1 MTDRERI
8 ARIRGDF
15 FTALLSDCLDTVGE
29 RNQAM
34 PFRIR
39 PLDDSLVMVGRARTA
54 AFVEVWHIEEGTNP
68 YELEMDLVDSL
79 KPDEIPV
86 FACGNSGRVA
96 PWGDLLSTA
105 AMARGAA
112 GAVMDGCV
120 RDTRAIRKAGFPV
133 FHGGIAPLDTKGR
146 ARVVAIDIPVECAG
160 VRVCP
165 GDLLFGDADGLVVI
179 PQRVEDDVLR
189 AAEEKL
195 RGERTTLAELR
206 EGASLREVFSRYG
219 IL

>member
-1 MTDRERI
+1 MTDREHI

-15 FTALLSDCLDTVGE
+15 FTALLSDCLDGVGE
-29 RNQAM
+29 RDQAM
-34 PFRIR
+34 PFHIR

-54 AFVEVWHIEEGTNP
+54 AFMEVWHVEEGTNP
-68 YELEMDLVDSL
+68 YELEMVLVDSL

-146 ARVVAIDIPVECAG
+146 ARVMAIDIPISCAG
-160 VRVCP
+160 VRVCS

-179 PQRVEDDVLR
+179 PQRVEEEVLH